1 MGLAAAKNKRRL
13 GNDPNNTKWSRNTD
27 SFGQRMLRSQ
37 GWEPGQYLG
46 AKDAAHAEWHT
57 EANSSHIRVVLKD
70 DTLGLGAKRNT
81 GDECTGLN
89 AFQNL
94 LGRLNGKSEDVIEAE
109 EQARMDVKRNLYV
122 EQKIGVI
129 RFVKGGWLVGDVV
142 KEKLA
147 EEDEGFQTESKQDS
161 AVTSSVE
168 EATKAEKKSKKRK
181 AEKESDESIE
191 KTSKKDKKSKKRKSE
206 DDSDSD
212 DSRAKKKSKKS
223 KKRKAEED
231 AEMASDSEEA
241 TTSAVESKKSRKE
254 KKEKK
259 KSKEEK
265 KAKKEKRR
273 KEKASSSGSGTETG
287 DSISRE
293 KKRRKAEVTEETSEL
308 PAPAPQPSASGT
320 STPVGSGYSTPTI
333 SNSTST
339 RYLSRKRFIAQ
350 KTMAFSDATA
360 LNQIFMIKS

>member
-1 MGLAAAKNKRRL
+1 
-13 GNDPNNTKWSRNTD
+13 
-27 SFGQRMLRSQ
+27 MLRSQ

-109 EQARMDVKRNLYV
+109 EQARMEVKRNLYV

-129 RFVKGGWLVGDVV
+129 RFVRGGWLVGDVV

-147 EEDEGFQTESKQDS
+147 EGDEGFQSRSMQDS
-161 AVTSSVE
+161 AATSSAE
-168 EATKAEKKSKKRK
+168 EATKADKKSGKRK
-181 AEKESDESIE
+181 AEKESDESPE

-206 DDSDSD
+206 DESDSD
-212 DSRAKKKSKKS
+212 DARSKKKSKKS
-223 KKRKAEED
+223 KKRKAEDE
-231 AEMASDSEEA
+231 AEVTSESEEA
-241 TTSAVESKKSRKE
+241 TTSAVESKKSRKD

-259 KSKEEK
+259 RSKEEK
-265 KAKKEKRR
+265 REKKKKRR
-273 KEKASSSGSGTETG
+273 KEKASSGSGTETG

-293 KKRRKAEVTEETSEL
+293 KKRRKADDMEESCEP
-308 PAPAPQPSASGT
+308 PAPVPQPSASGT
-320 STPVGSGYSTPTI
+320 STPSGSGYSIPI
-333 SNSTST
+333 SNSTSA

-350 KTMAFSDATA
+350 KTMAFSDTTA
-360 LNQIFMIKS
+360 LNQVCPPTCFQKDLRAPLIHRHQIFMIKS

>member
-1 MGLAAAKNKRRL
+1 
-13 GNDPNNTKWSRNTD
+13 
-27 SFGQRMLRSQ
+27 MLRAQ

-70 DTLGLGAKRNT
+70 DNLGLGAKRNT

-94 LGRLNGKSEDVIEAE
+94 LGRLNGKAEDVIEAE
-109 EQARMDVKRNLYV
+109 EQARAEVKRNLYV
-122 EQKIGVI
+122 EQKIGMI

-142 KEKLA
+142 KEKLNEGEEEIESGSRPDSAATSSA
-147 EEDEGFQTESKQDS
+147 EET
-161 AVTSSVE
+161 
-168 EATKAEKKSKKRK
+168 TKADKKSKKRK
-181 AEKESDESIE
+181 AERERDESTE
-191 KTSKKDKKSKKRKSE
+191 KAGKKDKRSRKRKSD

-212 DSRAKKKSKKS
+212 EARSKKKSKKS
-223 KKRKAEED
+223 KKSKSED
-231 AEMASDSEEA
+231 EPEAASDSEDA
-241 TTSAVESKKSRKE
+241 TTSAVESKKSRKD

-265 KAKKEKRR
+265 REKKEKRR
-273 KEKASSSGSGTETG
+273 KEKATSGSGTETS

-293 KKRRKAEVTEETSEL
+293 KKRRKADDLEASGS
-308 PAPAPQPSASGT
+308 PAPVPQASVPASGT
-320 STPVGSGYSTPTI
+320 STPGDSGYSTPI
-333 SNSTST
+333 SNSTSN

-360 LNQIFMIKS
+360 LNQVFPPPRLHYLRL